1 MVEVGGSFVGHFLWA
16 SYMGDLKDNNTKKAD
31 VWNQNASDIPKILN
45 LIIRQTVNHFTL
57 DTNIK
62 NNPPYLAFTFSKP
75 TMETPEQCMEY
86 VQS

>member
-45 LIIRQTVNHFTL
+45 LIIRQTVT
-57 DTNIK
+57 
-62 NNPPYLAFTFSKP
+62 
-75 TMETPEQCMEY
+75 
-86 VQS
+86 